1 MKYGL
6 KTREKIVLFL
16 SLLICPLFTCQIRAL
31 ALEDDQ
37 VIKILSSNPGLFHE
51 NGIVASA
58 FQTFSRIFPESA
70 DITCCA
76 VVGVTLLLCTGT
88 ATYVSPF
95 QYPRSGRSANMR
107 SAPVAVGC
115 VNCGCVPLWIATFG

>member
-37 VIKILSSNPGLFHE
+37 VIKILSSNCG
-51 NGIVASA
+51 
-58 FQTFSRIFPESA
+58 FS
-70 DITCCA
+70 
-76 VVGVTLLLCTGT
+76 
-88 ATYVSPF
+88 
-95 QYPRSGRSANMR
+95 
-107 SAPVAVGC
+107 GC
-115 VNCGCVPLWIATFG
+115 VCWPL

>member
-58 FQTFSRIFPESA
+58 FRFIGWGITKGIAALADVCAGLYDTCFGFIDFTEHKGKLTSHCCGGSA
-70 DITCCA
+70 KPNIS
-76 VVGVTLLLCTGT
+76 VGTL
-88 ATYVSPF
+88 
-95 QYPRSGRSANMR
+95 SG
-107 SAPVAVGC
+107 
-115 VNCGCVPLWIATFG
+115 

>member
-58 FQTFSRIFPESA
+58 FRFIGWGITKGIAALA
-70 DITCCA
+70 DVCA
-76 VVGVTLLLCTGT
+76 AFMTHALGLLILQ
-88 ATYVSPF
+88 SI
-95 QYPRSGRSANMR
+95 RR
-107 SAPVAVGC
+107 
-115 VNCGCVPLWIATFG
+115 

>member
-37 VIKILSSNPGLFHE
+37 VKYYRVIRDFFMKMELWLVPFGLLV
-51 NGIVASA
+51 GAS
-58 FQTFSRIFPESA
+58 QK
-70 DITCCA
+70 
-76 VVGVTLLLCTGT
+76 GLQL
-88 ATYVSPF
+88 
-95 QYPRSGRSANMR
+95 
-107 SAPVAVGC
+107 
-115 VNCGCVPLWIATFG
+115 